1 MENLSE
7 FTDMSKYEYEARI
20 FSPDGKYEKRFM
32 DKVFL
37 EKVNQ
42 CEHLMAL
49 SNITKDTILEVE
61 RILLP
66 FKSRAASLFIETK
79 GGSVVAKMT
88 LEDFF
93 NLLDIG
99 KRIEINDRFQKS
111 SPLVKEKTITIEE
124 EIKEFLKELG
134 EE

>member
-1 MENLSE
+1 MEDLSQ
-7 FTDMSKYEYEARI
+7 FTDLSKYGYEARI
-20 FSPDGKYEKRFM
+20 FSADGKYVKIFT
-32 DKVFL
+32 DKIFL

-49 SNITKDTILEVE
+49 SNTTKDTILEVE
-61 RILLP
+61 KILSPLKP
-66 FKSRAASLFIETK
+66 RAASLFIETK

-99 KRIEINDRFQKS
+99 KRIVINDRFQKG
-111 SPLVKEKTITIEE
+111 SPLVKEKSNTIENE
-124 EIKEFLKELG
+124 VKEFLNELG
-134 EE
+134 DE